1 MQYRNDGNREDY
13 IVQNQFTA
21 YLQVALKRRKNE
33 YISKFYRL
41 QKHEQPLEA
50 DCVLFSDN
58 GWHTDCNNRMEVQ
71 EEYIAVLKAI
81 DQLRER
87 ERFVFVARSLEE
99 RSFEELAQEL
109 QIGYKGVAAI
119 YYRAIRNIRRK
130 LDGEQ

>member
-21 YLQVALKRRKNE
+21 YLQVALKRRKKE

-41 QKHEQPLEA
+41 QKHEQPMEPES
-50 DCVLFSDN
+50 VLFSDN
-58 GWHTDCNNRMEVQ
+58 DRNDELYNGI
-71 EEYIAVLKAI
+71 EYQSEFIAVLKAM
-81 DQLRER
+81 DQLQER
-87 ERFVFVARSLEE
+87 ERFVIVARSLEE

-119 YYRAIRNIRRK
+119 YYRAIRSIRKK
-130 LDGEQ
+130 LEGDQ